1 VPEFRAQ
8 AQNVVEY
15 GLIIATIV
23 IVVLL
28 GTTSF
33 GHMIEP
39 WFASLAGHITT
50 VGT

>member
-1 VPEFRAQ
+1 MSTLRAR

-28 GTTSF
+28 GMTSF
-33 GHMIEP
+33 GRLIEP
-39 WFASLAGHITT
+39 WFASLSGHITT
-50 VGT
+50 LGT